1 MTDNN
6 MEQVGEIALSRF
18 LGVATFL
25 HADYDPE
32 PVDADIALVGIPY
45 DFQSGRGSARMGPS
59 QIREMSRLIRPLTF
73 TGVGPF
79 ELCRVVDAGDS
90 SVNPMNPHHSV
101 ELATEFVSRL
111 AARGTTVVAAGG
123 DHGATY
129 MVIKGLAALHD
140 GPIGLIHFD
149 AHPDTYDDPFGP
161 YVTHGNAVRL
171 AIEEGYVDAA
181 STVSVGIHGTR
192 FARTDRDYHANAGM
206 GLITID
212 DFTRLGT
219 QGTIDR
225 IREIVGDR
233 PTYITVDVDVLDTA
247 YALGTGAPEPGGFTM
262 RELLDI
268 LRGLHGLHII
278 GGDVMEVAPPFDPQG
293 HTALC
298 AANIMMEILAATAL
312 SIDARREG
320 AQS

>member
-1 MTDNN
+1 MTEHNEDS
-6 MEQVGEIALSRF
+6 VRAIATSRF
-18 LGVATFL
+18 VGLTTFL
-25 HADYDPE
+25 HAEYDPSAAG
-32 PVDADIALVGIPY
+32 ADIALVGIPY
-45 DFQSGRGSARMGPS
+45 DFQSGRGSARLGPS

-79 ELCRVVDAGDS
+79 ELCTVVDAGDS
-90 SVNPMNPHHSV
+90 NVNPMDPHQSV

-111 AARGTTVVAAGG
+111 AVQGTTVVAAGG

-129 MVIKGLAALHD
+129 MVVKGLAALHD
-140 GPIGLIHFD
+140 EPIGLIHFD
-149 AHPDTYDDPFGP
+149 AHPDTYEDAFGP

-171 AIEEGYVDAA
+171 LIEEGYVDAE

-192 FARTDRDYHANAGM
+192 FARTDRDYHAAAGM

-212 DFTRLGT
+212 DFSALGVK
-219 QGTIDR
+219 GTIEK
-225 IREIVGDR
+225 IRAIVGDR

-268 LRGLHGLHII
+268 LRGLQGLDIV

-312 SIDARREG
+312 SIDARRQ
-320 AQS
+320 AADS

>member
-1 MTDNN
+1 MNASETTG
-6 MEQVGEIALSRF
+6 QVATSRF
-18 LGVATFL
+18 VGLTTFM
-25 HADYDPE
+25 HADYDP
-32 PVDADIALVGIPY
+32 DAKGADIALIGIPY
-45 DFQSGRGSARMGPS
+45 DFQSGRGSARLGPS
-59 QIREMSRLIRPLTF
+59 QVREMSRLIRPLTF

-90 SVNPMNPHHSV
+90 NINPMDPRQSV
-101 ELATEFVSRL
+101 EMATEFVSRL
-111 AARGTTVVAAGG
+111 AAQGTTVVAAGG

-149 AHPDTYDDPFGP
+149 AHPDTYEDTFGP

-192 FARTDRDYHANAGM
+192 FSRTDRDYHAAAGM
-206 GLITID
+206 GLITMD
-212 DFTRLGT
+212 DFVRLGVK
-219 QGTIDR
+219 GTVEK
-225 IREIVGDR
+225 IRGIVGSR

-247 YALGTGAPEPGGFTM
+247 YAMGTGAPEPGGFSM
-262 RELLDI
+262 REILDV
-268 LRGLHGLHII
+268 LRGLHGLNII

-298 AANIMMEILAATAL
+298 AANIMLEILAGTAL
-312 SIDARREG
+312 SIDARRSES
-320 AQS
+320 AS